1 MKRKVSRRQ
10 VVKRA
15 IAAGAVATAL
25 PSDGAPSAATSPATT
40 RSASTTQASTTQASA
55 ITPDDVAAFERISG
69 RAFTEAE
76 RKMTAGRLGE
86 VRATLRRVRGGTIG
100 PDVEPAIRF
109 DPRPPGFVMPTMAEA
124 IEPSEREVAYDGNPA
139 SLAQASAAELSRLI
153 AARRIT
159 SVQLTTMYLQRL
171 KRIGPRLNCVITLTE
186 ELALR
191 QAERADRE
199 LAAGKSRGPLHGI
212 PWGAKDLL
220 ATNGVRTTWGAAPYL
235 QQVFDDDADVVK
247 RLEAAGAVLVAKL
260 SLGELAMGD
269 VWYNGLTHNP
279 WKPKEGSSGSSAGP
293 AAATAAGLCGFTIGS
308 ETLGSIVSPSVR
320 CGVTGLRTT
329 YGAVSR
335 RGAMPLARTMDKL
348 GPICRGVEDCAL
360 VYHAIRDPGV
370 PFAWTP
376 AKGLQGVRVGIYQPA
391 IDGVKDAAR
400 AKLYAAAVE
409 ALAKLAGGELKPVSL
424 PAAGRYNGLPWL
436 FIAAESAANFSELL
450 DSGHAR
456 ELRQQDPG
464 SWPNSFRVGS
474 TIPAADYLRAMQLR
488 ALLIEQMANAMRD
501 VDVFV
506 TVPFAGPVLNF
517 TNLTGH
523 PSLIMRCGVI
533 DGAPLSIELI
543 GQLYREDVLL
553 RVGHALER
561 QIAPRAQWPD
571 AEGIPELKE

>member
-15 IAAGAVATAL
+15 IAAGAVAAAL
-25 PSDGAPSAATSPATT
+25 PSDGAPTTTSPATA
-40 RSASTTQASTTQASA
+40 RSASTTQASVITTE
-55 ITPDDVAAFERISG
+55 DVAAFERMSG
-69 RAFTEAE
+69 RAFAEAE
-76 RKMTAGRLGE
+76 RKAVAGRLGE
-86 VRATLRRVRGGTIG
+86 VRATLRRVRSGTIV
-100 PDVEPAIRF
+100 PDVEPAIHF
-109 DPRPPGFVMPTMAEA
+109 DPRPAGFAMPVVAEA
-124 IEPSEREVAYDGNPA
+124 MEPSEREVAYSGEPA
-139 SLAQASAAELSRLI
+139 SLAQATVAELSRLI
-153 AARRIT
+153 TGKRIT
-159 SVQLTTMYLQRL
+159 SVQLTTMYLERL

-186 ELALR
+186 ELAMR
-191 QAERADRE
+191 QALRADRE

-220 ATNGVRTTWGAAPYL
+220 ATKGIRTTWGAKPYL
-235 QQVFDDDADVVK
+235 EQVFDEDADVVK

-269 VWYNGLTHNP
+269 VWYNGLTRSP
-279 WKPKEGSSGSSAGP
+279 WKPSEGSSGSSAGP
-293 AAATAAGLCGFTIGS
+293 GAATAAGLCGFAIGT

-348 GPICRGVEDCAL
+348 GPMCRGVEDCAL

-376 AKGLQGVRVGIYQPA
+376 GKGLKDVRVGIYQPA
-391 IDGVKDAAR
+391 IDGVKDAAK
-400 AKLYAAAVE
+400 AKLYTAAAEV
-409 ALAKLAGGELKPVSL
+409 LRKLAGELKPVTL

-436 FIAAESAANFSELL
+436 FIAAESASNFSELL
-450 DSGHAR
+450 DSGRVR
-456 ELRQQDPG
+456 ELKQQGPG

-488 ALLIEQMANAMRD
+488 ATLIEQMAEAMRE
-501 VDVFV
+501 VDVFL

-533 DGAPLSIELI
+533 DGVPLSIELI
-543 GQLYREDVLL
+543 GQLYREDLLL
-553 RVGHALER
+553 RAGHALER
-561 QIAPRAQWPD
+561 EIAPKAQWPD
-571 AEGIPELKE
+571 VEGIPELKE